1 MAQSDFRSFYI
12 SIAATAEYKFHVEAN
27 KKLEKFLSHRKW
39 KSDCILQYEK
49 RGSERN
55 EDVSCMYFG
64 ARKKRFHFIYSAMI
78 GMFSTLEQRIRKISY
93 YGVHCKLCHMLKLL
107 LLNFMCRK
115 TIIEV
120 WHNLQ
125 TTPKSFSEQKVPHRC
140 EDKLLLLLLP
150 SKHSKLPKETR
161 SE

>member
-1 MAQSDFRSFYI
+1 MLRQTKNWKNSCHTENENRIVFY
-12 SIAATAEYKFHVEAN
+12 SMRKEAV
-27 KKLEKFLSHRKW
+27 KGMKMYRA
-39 KSDCILQYEK
+39 CI
-49 RGSERN
+49 
-55 EDVSCMYFG
+55 FG
-64 ARKKRFHFIYSAMI
+64 ARKKGSISSILLWSAC
-78 GMFSTLEQRIRKISY
+78 FSTLEQRIRKFSSF
-93 YGVHCKLCHMLKLL
+93 GVDCKLCHMLKLL
-107 LLNFMCRK
+107 LLNFMCQK